1 MDINN
6 LRKPEPGE
14 IGFMPRLFAFL
25 AFIWLVPIIVMAFLA
40 FYILI
45 RPINYLLSL
54 RKNNED

>member
-6 LRKPEPGE
+6 LRNPEPGE
-14 IGFMPRLFAFL
+14 IGLMPRLFAL
-25 AFIWLVPIIVMAFLA
+25 IAFIWLVPVLTLAFLA